1 MNPMKQ
7 QASDTSTVYDAHG
20 NPISVDA
27 KQFAASVRSTQ
38 PVVDQTAN
46 ASQVV
51 YMTRP
56 HEPMKQPISDD
67 VMKKHEQSKRQYP
80 SLNLS
85 EGEYVIS
92 AVRRHPIGILQIW
105 VAVLVAMSLLAVGV
119 FLAVGDN
126 TARSSLMP
134 IESSP
139 WLTMI
144 FLGLIVLVFLGGV
157 IATMVYESNR
167 FFLTNESVTQHI
179 QISPFSRK
187 EQTISLINIEDA
199 SFRQSGII
207 QTLLNY
213 GTLRLSTQGD
223 ETTYRFS
230 FVSDPGHQVAVLN
243 DAVESFKNG
252 RPIGDNN

>member
-1 MNPMKQ
+1 
-7 QASDTSTVYDAHG
+7 
-20 NPISVDA
+20 
-27 KQFAASVRSTQ
+27 
-38 PVVDQTAN
+38 
-46 ASQVV
+46 
-51 YMTRP
+51 
-56 HEPMKQPISDD
+56 
-67 VMKKHEQSKRQYP
+67 
-80 SLNLS
+80 
-85 EGEYVIS
+85 
-92 AVRRHPIGILQIW
+92 
-105 VAVLVAMSLLAVGV
+105 
-119 FLAVGDN
+119 
-126 TARSSLMP
+126 MP